1 MVGARPG
8 SARQRTTAR
17 APVTLREVTA
27 DTVRQVCR
35 LGVTTEQASYVAPNA
50 ISIAQAY
57 FEPAAWFRAV
67 CVGDEPVGFAMLY
80 DPTRAAA
87 PDDGPG
93 VCWLWRFMIDA
104 MQQRHGYGDAAM
116 TLLIAHVRTLPG
128 VHTFRLSFVPGTDS
142 PRDFYVRH
150 GFRETGAVDGDE
162 IVMEL
167 PLTE

>member
-1 MVGARPG
+1 MAGA
-8 SARQRTTAR
+8 SARQRTSDR
-17 APVTLREVTA
+17 APVALREVTA
-27 DTVRQVCR
+27 GTVRDVCR
-35 LGVTTEQASYVAPNA
+35 LAVTTDQASYVAPNA

-80 DPTRAAA
+80 DPTRVPA

-104 MQQRHGYGDAAM
+104 RQQRHGYGDAAM
-116 TLLIAHVRTLPG
+116 ALLIAHVRALPG
-128 VHTFRLSFVPGTDS
+128 VHTFRLSFVPGAGS
-142 PRDFYVRH
+142 PRDFYARH
-150 GFRETGAVDGDE
+150 GFRETGSVDGDE

-167 PLTE
+167 SLD